1 MAHGIKIDNRDQIFI
16 IEARMVIKS
25 EKNIAIVSC
34 ILGVL
39 SVIYGMVKGNDVFFM
54 VGLVFVVGGYLII
67 RRKLK
72 GHGKREIR

>member
-1 MAHGIKIDNRDQIFI
+1 M
-16 IEARMVIKS
+16 EIKS

-39 SVIYGMVKGNDVFFM
+39 SVIYGMVKGNDVFFV
-54 VGLVFVVGGYLII
+54 VGLVFVVGGYFII
-67 RRKLK
+67 RRNLK